1 MSPAAADA
9 RCVARSGAHGESSL
23 NIAVPERAEDRTA
36 ELKSRRGTADARRMT
51 RTIVRPL
58 VALATLA
65 TLLPAPARACS
76 RIFWNDN
83 DKAKVV
89 ARTVDLYRSDEAKIV
104 AYPRGLKRSGMPG
117 ESNAAEWTSKYG
129 SIAVT
134 AFGAATSDG
143 MNEKGLS
150 ANLLYLDRTQYET
163 RDQRPAL
170 SNTLWAQW
178 ALDNFA
184 TVAEVLEGLS
194 KIQIVSSSLADRQ
207 WPLHLSVADQ
217 SGDSA
222 ILEFVDGKLVVHHGK
237 QYTVMTNE
245 PTLDEQLANLKKYK
259 LFGGS
264 LAMPGDIDPMSRF
277 VRASSYLK
285 TLPAPADLRGAVA
298 GVYSVARTVAVP
310 FGAEDTSTTVSTDTW
325 PTLWFGIADLTHGT
339 YYFQS
344 TSGPNMFWVDF
355 AQLTLDEG
363 QPTRAVDAYDPNLD
377 GDVSARLKP
386 VTAS

>member
-1 MSPAAADA
+1 M
-9 RCVARSGAHGESSL
+9 
-23 NIAVPERAEDRTA
+23 
-36 ELKSRRGTADARRMT
+36 K
-51 RTIVRPL
+51 RTIVRVL
-58 VALATLA
+58 IALPALA
-65 TLLPAPARACS
+65 TLLPVPAQACS
-76 RIFWNDN
+76 RIFWNGN
-83 DKAKVV
+83 DQAKVV

-104 AYPRGLKRSGMPG
+104 AYPRGTKRAGMPG
-117 ESNAAEWTSKYG
+117 EASGVEWTARYG

-150 ANLLYLDRTQYET
+150 ANLLYLDHTQYET
-163 RDQRPAL
+163 RDDRPAL

-184 TVAEVLEGLS
+184 TVDEVIAGMS
-194 KIQIVSSSLADRQ
+194 KIQIVSSALADRQ
-207 WPLHLSVADQ
+207 WPLHLSVADA

-222 ILEFVDGKLVVHHGK
+222 ILEFVGGKPVVHHGK

-245 PTLDEQLANLKKYK
+245 PTLDEQLANLKQYK

-264 LAMPGDIDPMSRF
+264 KSMPGDIDPMSRF

-285 TLPAPADLRGAVA
+285 TLPAPDGVREAVA

-325 PTLWFGIADLTHGT
+325 PTLWFGIADLTHGV
-339 YYFQS
+339 YYFQGTKS
-344 TSGPNMFWVDF
+344 PNLYWVD
-355 AQLTLDEG
+355 LSRLSLGEG
-363 QPTRAVDAYDPNLD
+363 QPTRTIDAYDPNLD
-377 GDVSARLKP
+377 GDVSARLRP
-386 VTAS
+386 AAAS

>member
-1 MSPAAADA
+1 MKKHIVVSL
-9 RCVARSGAHGESSL
+9 GAL
-23 NIAVPERAEDRTA
+23 C
-36 ELKSRRGTADARRMT
+36 
-51 RTIVRPL
+51 
-58 VALATLA
+58 ATLC
-65 TLLPAPARACS
+65 TFVAPESARACS

-83 DKAKVV
+83 DQAKVV
-89 ARTVDLYRSDEAKIV
+89 ARTVDLYRSDEAQIV
-104 AYPRGLKRSGMPG
+104 SYPRGLKRGGMPG
-117 ESNAAEWTSKYG
+117 ETGGLEWTAKYG

-134 AFGAATSDG
+134 AFNSATSDG

-150 ANLLYLDRTQYET
+150 ANLLYLDHTQYET

-184 TVAEVLEGLS
+184 TVDEVVQGMS
-194 KIQIVSSSLADRQ
+194 KIQVVSSSLADRQ
-207 WPLHLSVADQ
+207 WPLHLSVGDS

-222 ILEFVDGKLVVHHGK
+222 ILEFVDGKLVVHQGK

-245 PTLDEQLANLKKYK
+245 PTLNEQLANLKKYK

-264 LAMPGDIDPMSRF
+264 DSMPGDIDPMSRF

-285 TLPAPADLRGAVA
+285 TLPEPKDIREAAA

-310 FGAEDTSTTVSTDTW
+310 FGAEDTSTTISTDTW
-325 PTLWFGIADLTHGT
+325 PTLWFGIADLSHGK

-344 TSGPNMFWVDF
+344 TKSPNMYWVDI
-355 AQLTLDEG
+355 AKLQLAEG
-363 QPTRAVDAYDPNLD
+363 APARAIDAYDPSLD
-377 GDVSARLKP
+377 GDVSSQLRP
-386 VTAS
+386 VVTASR